1 MMSLRENV
9 RFAAGLWI
17 AVPMA
22 AHQPGSY
29 QTEFCP
35 AEVQKHRKSIS
46 RRVAAVLCF
55 ALAVACCP
63 FILAA
68 DQVDVYSRPRQAE
81 RSSDYDV
88 LHYRIKLNFD
98 ESTRSF
104 QGETRITLRPLRDE
118 FESCTLDAETFKVT
132 EVLNEDAAALDFN
145 QDAGKLTVRLS
156 RPYEYHEELSFTV
169 VYHADNVAVDPE
181 KYGMNRG
188 YDLGLSF
195 KSASEDH
202 PRLINTLSFPTGARH
217 WFPCYDHPNDK
228 ATAEVIA
235 TVDAAYQLIS
245 NGRLLSVQ
253 EDPTKDEK
261 TFHWSQELPHSTY
274 LFVLVAGPY
283 VKVADSLGSLPIGY
297 WVYPN
302 DVDDASRSFRKTPE
316 IIEFFNNEFGYP
328 YPWPRYDQIT
338 IPGIGGGAESTSAT
352 VVSQSIIHD
361 DKADQDFPSHSLVAH
376 EAAHQWWG
384 DLVTMRDWSHAW
396 LNESF
401 ATYGEYL
408 YTKQSLGE
416 DEGALNLL
424 DKKNR
429 YLEEARTKYKRP
441 IVFDR
446 WEYPNQLFDRH
457 LYQKGASVLGMLRQ
471 VMGDRD
477 FQRAIASFLRKHE
490 FQPVDTHDLL
500 VAIRESTGQVL
511 DWFFDQWIFH
521 AGHPVF
527 EVRYEWLPDAKKV
540 KLSVVQTHE
549 TSSRIPV
556 FQMPVVIGIE
566 TASERNSE
574 NIWIRQREETFEFD
588 CDEKPL
594 LVRFDEGNFLLKEWT
609 FKKTTSELL
618 YQLAQD
624 DVIGRMWAASQLGDR
639 TQDQDVVVAL
649 RRSSRRDPSWAV
661 RRSAV
666 QAAASSRDG
675 DEVEWLKQTSE
686 DEHPAV
692 RAAALKSLGELKDV
706 SLTQFLQDRFRKE
719 DSYKAQAE
727 ALRAL
732 GKSGNSSSI
741 PLLREATAMSSPR
754 NIIRDAA
761 ERALEEIQK

>member
-1 MMSLRENV
+1 M
-9 RFAAGLWI
+9 
-17 AVPMA
+17 
-22 AHQPGSY
+22 
-29 QTEFCP
+29 
-35 AEVQKHRKSIS
+35 
-46 RRVAAVLCF
+46 
-55 ALAVACCP
+55 LAVTCCP
-63 FILAA
+63 CILWA
-68 DQVDVYSRPRQAE
+68 DQVDVYSRPRQSE

-98 ESTRSF
+98 EPTRSF
-104 QGETRITLRPLRDE
+104 RGETRITLRPLRDE
-118 FESCTLDAETFKVT
+118 FDSCTLDAETFKVT
-132 EVLNEDAAALDFN
+132 EVLDEDSVGLRFD
-145 QDAGKLTVRLS
+145 QHAGKLTVYLS
-156 RPYEYHEELSFTV
+156 RSYGYHEELSFTV

-235 TVDAAYQLIS
+235 TVDAAYQAIS
-245 NGRLLSVQ
+245 NGRLVSVT
-253 EDPTKDEK
+253 ENPKKKEK

-283 VKVADSLGSLPIGY
+283 VKLADSLGSLPIGY

-338 IPGIGGGAESTSAT
+338 IPGIGGGAESTAAT
-352 VVSQSIIHD
+352 VMGQSIIHD
-361 DKADQDFPSHSLVAH
+361 EKADPDFPSHSLVAH

-396 LNESF
+396 LNEGF

-424 DKKNR
+424 EKKNS

-457 LYQKGASVLGMLRQ
+457 LYQKGASVLAMLRG

-477 FQRAIASFLRKHE
+477 FRRAISSFLRNHE

-500 VAIRESTGQVL
+500 IAIRESTGQVL
-511 DWFFDQWIFH
+511 DWFFDQWIYH

-527 EVRYEWLPDAKKV
+527 EVRYDWLPDAKKV
-540 KLSVVQTHE
+540 KLSVVQTQE

-556 FQMPVVIGIE
+556 FQMPLVIGIA
-566 TASERNSE
+566 TASGKRSE
-574 NIWIRQREETFEFD
+574 TVWIRQREETFEFD

-594 LVRFDEGNFLLKEWT
+594 LVRFDEGNVLLKEWT
-609 FKKTTSELL
+609 FKKTTVELL

-624 DVIGRMWAASQLGDR
+624 DVIGRMWAASELSDR
-639 TQDQDVVVAL
+639 TQDQDVIAAL
-649 RRSSRRDPSWAV
+649 RRSARQDRFWAV
-661 RRSAV
+661 RRNAI
-666 QAAASSRDG
+666 QAIPSSRNDI
-675 DEVEWLKQTSE
+675 EVEFLKRRSE
-686 DEHPAV
+686 DENSQV
-692 RAAALKSLGELKDV
+692 RATALKSLGELRDA
-706 SLTQFLQDRFRKE
+706 SLSQFLRDRFRKE

-732 GKSGNSSSI
+732 GKSGSSSSI
-741 PLLREATAMSSPR
+741 LLLRQATAMSSPR
-754 NIIRDAA
+754 NLIRDAA
-761 ERALEEIQK
+761 ERALEAIQK